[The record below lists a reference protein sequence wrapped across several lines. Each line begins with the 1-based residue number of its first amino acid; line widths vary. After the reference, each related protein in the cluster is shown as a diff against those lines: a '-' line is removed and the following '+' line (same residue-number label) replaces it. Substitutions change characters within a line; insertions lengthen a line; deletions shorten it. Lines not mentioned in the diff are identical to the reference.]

1 MKLRVS
7 ELPLRSI
14 YIGIGV
20 ILVALVLSFI
30 AFRPTGEVSE
40 GGGSGALTQGT
51 VSACPN
57 SDLLGS
63 SLGVVVGDSEAPEVI
78 LNGDAEVKLDYGATY
93 SEAGAVAVDNCDK
106 VSVSVSGEVDTK
118 KPGEYVIS
126 YTATDESGN
135 TGKAERKVIV
145 GKRQVAQQ
153 SSAAPVSGS
162 KIIYLTFD
170 DGPSGYTAQL
180 LDVLKKYNVKATFFV
195 TGAGS
200 DDMLRR
206 EYNEGHSI
214 GLHTFSHGYAYIYAS
229 VDNFFADLYKVQN
242 RVENATGL
250 KSYLMRFPGGSSN
263 TVSMKYDGG
272 SRIMSRLTRKVQEAG
287 FAYFDWNISSG
298 DAGGATT
305 AGQVSANVI
314 RGLGGGSYVV
324 LQHDTKGF
332 SVAAVESIIQYGLAN
347 GYTFLPLSMGS
358 PTAHHGV
365 NN

>member
-1 MKLRVS
+1 MRLRVS
-7 ELPLRSI
+7 ELPLKFI
-14 YIGIGV
+14 YVGV
-20 ILVALVLSFI
+20 GVVLVALVLGFV
-30 AFRPTGEVSE
+30 AFRPTGETSE
-40 GGGSGALTQGT
+40 YSDSVLTSRET
-51 VSACPN
+51 VSICPN
-57 SDLLGS
+57 SNLLG
-63 SLGVVVGDSEAPEVI
+63 LDFGVVGDNEAPEVI
-78 LNGDAEVKLDYGATY
+78 LNGDAEIKLDYGASY
-93 SEAGAVAVDNCDK
+93 KEAGAVAVDNCDK
-106 VSVSVSGEVDTK
+106 VEVSISGEVDTK

-135 TGKAERKVIV
+135 IGKAERKVVV
-145 GKRQVAQQ
+145 GKRQVAQ
-153 SSAAPVSGS
+153 SSTTPVSGS

-200 DDMLRR
+200 DDILRR
-206 EYNEGHSI
+206 EYSEGHSI
-214 GLHTFSHGYAYIYAS
+214 GLHTFSHGYAYIYSS

-272 SRIMSRLTRKVQEAG
+272 SRIMSRLTRQVGEAG

-298 DAGGATT
+298 DAGGAST